1 MRIRGT
7 VNKQSQFM
15 TENLVYRQFV
25 LAGIS
30 NNAKRKKTVKRI
42 KNVLNRLVSNCLC
55 EIVW

>member
-7 VNKQSQFM
+7 ANKQSQFM

-25 LAGIS
+25 LAAIS